1 MVTGK
6 TTSHLRQQIWYLFKR
21 KKGEKKKEHK
31 EEIAKELF
39 EYITLAGTD
48 DI

>member
-21 KKGEKKKEHK
+21 KKGGKKKHK